1 VIQQADSSLVATATK
16 EFATMPTPATSA
28 ERTRSFA
35 RVLGPFIAVV
45 TAIVAIKA
53 ESIGN
58 QLTSF
63 STDPMWP
70 WTLGALL
77 FGSGLF
83 IVAFH
88 QYWRSVAAVI
98 ISLFGWFLL
107 LRGFVLLAA
116 PQLIVNGAEAATETS
131 SATLG
136 VVRAG
141 FGLLALCG
149 TYLTYVGWRQ
159 KSD

>member
-1 VIQQADSSLVATATK
+1 MHT
-16 EFATMPTPATSA
+16 PTTSA

-35 RVLGPFIAVV
+35 RVLGPFITVV
-45 TAIVAIKA
+45 TVIVAVRA
-53 ESIGN
+53 GNLGN
-58 QLTSF
+58 QLSSF
-63 STDPMWP
+63 SKDPMWP
-70 WTLGALL
+70 WALGALL
-77 FGSGLF
+77 FAGGLF

-88 QYWRSVAAVI
+88 QYWRGAAAVI

-116 PQLIVNGAEAATETS
+116 PQLIIQRAEAAAGAS
-131 SATLG
+131 SGAIGL
-136 VVRAG
+136 VRAG

-149 TYLTYVGWRQ
+149 VYLTYVGWLK

>member
-1 VIQQADSSLVATATK
+1 MLALPAKGVAMTHT
-16 EFATMPTPATSA
+16 PTTSA
-28 ERTRSFA
+28 QRTRSFA
-35 RVLGPFIAVV
+35 RVLGPFITLVP
-45 TAIVAIKA
+45 AIVAIRA
-53 ESIGN
+53 GSIGD
-58 QLTSF
+58 LLSSF

-70 WTLGALL
+70 WVLGALL
-77 FGSGLF
+77 FGGGLF
-83 IVAFH
+83 IIAFH
-88 QYWRSVAAVI
+88 QYWRSLAAVI

-116 PQLIVNGAEAATETS
+116 PQLIIHGAESATETS
-131 SATLG
+131 SGAIG

-149 TYLTYVGWRQ
+149 AYLTYVGWLK

>member
-1 VIQQADSSLVATATK
+1 
-16 EFATMPTPATSA
+16 MPTIVTTSDPRR
-28 ERTRSFA
+28 RTRSFA

-45 TAIVAIKA
+45 PTIVAIRA
-53 ESIGN
+53 GSIGN
-58 QLTSF
+58 QLSSF

-70 WTLGALL
+70 WVLGAVL
-77 FGSGLF
+77 FLCGLF

-107 LRGFVLLAA
+107 LRGFALLAT
-116 PQLIVNGAEAATETS
+116 PQLIVDAAKSATETS
-131 SATLG
+131 SPALG
-136 VVRAG
+136 VVRVG

-149 TYLTYVGWRQ
+149 LYLAYVGWV
-159 KSD
+159 KKAD

>member
-1 VIQQADSSLVATATK
+1 MTQLALPAKGAAIMSAPATATQ
-16 EFATMPTPATSA
+16 
-28 ERTRSFA
+28 RTHAFA

-45 TAIVAIKA
+45 TAIVAIRA
-53 ESIGN
+53 GSIGD
-58 QLTSF
+58 LLSSF
-63 STDPMWP
+63 ATDPMWP
-70 WTLGALL
+70 WVLGALL
-77 FGSGLF
+77 FGGGLF

-116 PQLIVNGAEAATETS
+116 PELIVQGAEAAT
-131 SATLG
+131 ATPTAPIG

-149 TYLTYVGWRQ
+149 GYLTYVGWLK

>member
-1 VIQQADSSLVATATK
+1 
-16 EFATMPTPATSA
+16 MPTVSTA
-28 ERTRSFA
+28 ERARRTHAFA

-45 TAIVAIKA
+45 TSIVAIRA
-53 ESIGN
+53 ASIGE
-58 QLTSF
+58 QLSSF

-70 WTLGALL
+70 WVLGALL
-77 FGSGLF
+77 FGGGLF
-83 IVAFH
+83 IIAFH
-88 QYWRSVAAVI
+88 QFWRGLAAVI

-116 PQLIVNGAEAATETS
+116 PQLIINGAESATETS
-131 SATLG
+131 SAALM

-149 TYLTYVGWRQ
+149 AYLTYVGWLK

>member
-1 VIQQADSSLVATATK
+1 MNTSVSSTD
-16 EFATMPTPATSA
+16 PAQ
-28 ERTRSFA
+28 RTRSFA

-45 TAIVAIKA
+45 PAVVAIRA
-53 ESIGN
+53 GSIGN
-58 QLTSF
+58 QLSSF

-70 WTLGALL
+70 WVLGAAL
-77 FGSGLF
+77 FVCGLF
-83 IVAFH
+83 VIAFH

-107 LRGFVLLAA
+107 LRGFALLAT
-116 PQLIVNGAEAATETS
+116 PQLVVEAAS
-131 SATLG
+131 SATQPSSSAID

-149 TYLTYVGWRQ
+149 LYLAYVGWVKKTR
-159 KSD
+159 